1 MSKEFMFKHFPTP
14 QEIKKCVEEHNKYT
28 DYVQIWYDDNTKE
41 IFYNTVPQITCVLD
55 KYGHFV
61 YKVVFVNSFLSKPG
75 TFGKLGII
83 RSKRICIKKQ
93 ELI

>member
-1 MSKEFMFKHFPTP
+1 MSKEFVFNHFPTP

-28 DYVQIWYDDNTKE
+28 DYVRIWYDDNTKE
-41 IFYNTVPQITCVLD
+41 IFYNTVPQTIGILD
-55 KYGHFV
+55 RYGCISYRV
-61 YKVVFVNSFLSKPG
+61 IFVNSILNKPG